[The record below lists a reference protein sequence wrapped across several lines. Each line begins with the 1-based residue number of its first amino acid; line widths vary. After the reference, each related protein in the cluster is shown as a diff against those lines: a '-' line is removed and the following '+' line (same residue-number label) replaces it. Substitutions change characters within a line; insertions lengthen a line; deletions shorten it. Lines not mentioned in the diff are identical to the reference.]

1 MLNKPT
7 VMVRNLSKTYFVGKN
22 GSERSIFQRS
32 NRIRVE
38 ALKDVSF
45 VTYSGESIGILGRN
59 GSGKTT
65 LLNLIAG
72 NETASN
78 GEILVSAQ
86 PTYLGVSA
94 ALQNHLSGA
103 ANVRLGLLAMQLS
116 REEVLAKEE
125 QVLEWAELQEASDR
139 PLRTYSSGMRAR
151 LQFAISTAVKREILL
166 VDEALSTGDSTFS
179 AKARNRMNE
188 FLEESG
194 TVFIV
199 SHAPG
204 TIERYCKRSI
214 WLHKGEII
222 ADGRTRMVTKYYRQ
236 WAEREAKGN
245 FRGAEIVI
253 ENMKLRYE
261 PKNLILA
268 SEEKTVFDNT
278 ELKSSHSQ

>member
-7 VMVRNLSKTYFVGKN
+7 VMVRNLSKTYLIGKN
-22 GSERSIFQRS
+22 GSERSIFQRR
-32 NRIRVE
+32 NRIKVE
-38 ALKDVSF
+38 ALKDINF
-45 VTYSGESIGILGRN
+45 VAYSGESIGVLGRN

-72 NETASN
+72 NESPTR
-78 GEILVSAQ
+78 GEILVSAP

-116 REEVLAKEE
+116 REEVLAKEK
-125 QVLEWAELQEASDR
+125 QVLEWAELEEAADR

-151 LQFAISTAVKREILL
+151 LTFAISTAVKREILL
-166 VDEALSTGDSTFS
+166 VDEALSTGDSTFN
-179 AKARNRMNE
+179 AKARKRMNE
-188 FLEESG
+188 FLRESG
-194 TVFIV
+194 TIFIV

-204 TIERYCKRSI
+204 SIERYCKRAI

-222 ADGRTRMVTKYYRQ
+222 ADGRTRVVTKYYRL

-245 FRGAEIVI
+245 SRGAEIVI
-253 ENMKLRYE
+253 ENMRRRFE
-261 PKNLILA
+261 QKNLILD
-268 SEEKTVFDNT
+268 SEMIALLDQT
-278 ELKSSHSQ
+278 L